1 MTIKYFN
8 VKGGLVTGNI
18 TLDGTSGNVTIGNAA
33 LGNLVTANYFSGDG
47 SLLSAINGAN
57 VTGQVGNALLS
68 GTVYTNAQPNIT
80 SVGTLS
86 SLTVTANI
94 SSGNANLGNL
104 ATASYFTGNGYLLAG
119 ITGANID
126 GNVTSAVQSH
136 YANIA
141 NSVSGSNVSGQV
153 ANALVAGTVYTNAQP
168 NITSVG
174 TLSSLIVTAN
184 ANVGNLNVTSNVYAT
199 NFIGNVVGNISGNI
213 TVTGNNTDVL
223 FNDNGNIGASD
234 GMTFN
239 KSSNLLTVTGN
250 LTVNNANLGNL
261 ASANYI
267 SGNGSLLSA
276 ITGAN
281 VTGTVSSATSATT
294 AGTVTTGAQPNI
306 TSTGTLVSLDVTGN
320 VGAGNFVATGGGS
333 FNANVNLNSNHINN
347 VADPHLDQDAATK
360 KYVDGLVSTG
370 LYYHSPVTA
379 ATTTTLA
386 VATGGTITYNN
397 GTAGVNANLVTT
409 GSFDLIDT
417 ANVQTV
423 GTRILVKN
431 EANATWNGVYIWED
445 ATTIKRSTDADSYG
459 PGTGDLSL
467 NDYFFVNNGSV
478 NKGSAYVVTTTGTI
492 TFGTTNIDFSQFSTS
507 QVYNAGQGLTL
518 TDLTFNVNN
527 AQPNITSVGTLT
539 ALTVSSNIFAPAI
552 VQNASTYDTRVS
564 LNSGAGI
571 VEISANGYATKFGP
585 AGSIELS
592 GAAQVISGTF
602 GGSGITLGT
611 SQTDIFQNRGGN
623 VTIQTGTGG
632 STANTWTFAQ
642 GGNLIGTGNVN
653 AGYFIGNG
661 SQLTSI
667 TGSSVSGNVTSA
679 VQAHYANIANSVS
692 GGNVTGQVGN
702 ALIAG
707 TVYTN
712 AQPNITS
719 VGTLA
724 SLSVT
729 ANVSAGNVLSDNI
742 LYANGAPYDFVAN
755 ASGSNTQVQFNDND
769 SFGSS
774 ANFTFNKTS
783 NTLSVTNI
791 IANGAGLTSITG
803 ANVSGTVA
811 NANYAAYA
819 GEASTVT
826 SNAQPNITSTGTL
839 SSLTIT
845 GNVTAG
851 NASLGNLVTASY
863 FSGSGNLLAN
873 IQGANVTGAVGSATN
888 AGTVTTGAQ
897 PNITSVGTLTSL
909 NVTGN
914 IISGNVK
921 LNGALIS
928 NRANVAVTTD
938 TIIDEFPTGSYRTAK
953 YVVSAKG
960 ADGYQ
965 SAEVILVQDGSSS
978 FISIYGS
985 VCSNNT
991 ADIVDFTS
999 NVDGISGNA
1008 RLYATTSSAS
1018 TTVNLVKIYVPD

>member
-18 TLDGTSGNVTIGNAA
+18 TLDGTTGNVAIGNAA

-80 SVGTLS
+80 SVGTLA
-86 SLTVTANI
+86 SLSVTGNV

-119 ITGANID
+119 LTGANIN

-141 NSVSGSNVSGQV
+141 NSVSGSNVTGQV
-153 ANALVAGTVYTNAQP
+153 GNALVAGTVYSNAQP

-184 ANVGNLNVTSNVYAT
+184 ANVGNLNVTSNVYAS

-250 LTVNNANLGNL
+250 LIVNNANLGNL

-267 SGNGSLLSA
+267 SGNGSLLFGIA
-276 ITGAN
+276 GAN

-294 AGTVTTGAQPNI
+294 AGTVTTGGQPNI
-306 TSTGTLVSLDVTGN
+306 TSTGTLTSLTVTGN

-333 FNANVNLNSNHINN
+333 FSANVNLNSNYINN
-347 VADPHLDQDAATK
+347 IADPALAQDAATK
-360 KYVDGLVSTG
+360 KYVDELVSTG
-370 LYYHSPVTA
+370 LYYHSPVSA

-386 VATGGTITYNN
+386 TTTGGTITYNN

-409 GSFDLIDT
+409 GSFNLIDT
-417 ANVQTV
+417 ANVQTA
-423 GTRILVKN
+423 GTRILVKD
-431 EANATWNGVYIWED
+431 EANATRNGVYTWVN
-445 ATTIKRSTDADSYG
+445 ATTIERALDADTYG
-459 PGTGDLSL
+459 AGSGDLSL
-467 NDYFFVNNGSV
+467 NDYFFVNDGNL
-478 NKGSAYVVTTTGTI
+478 NKGSSYVVTTTGTI
-492 TFGTTNIDFSQFSTS
+492 IFGTTNIDFSQFSTS
-507 QVYNAGQGLTL
+507 HVYNAGQGLTL

-539 ALTVSSNIFAPAI
+539 SLAVTGNLSAG
-552 VQNASTYDTRVS
+552 NATI
-564 LNSGAGI
+564 GG
-571 VEISANGYATKFGP
+571 
-585 AGSIELS
+585 GSIT
-592 GAAQVISGTF
+592 GANLVSATYIS
-602 GGSGITLGT
+602 
-611 SQTDIFQNRGGN
+611 
-623 VTIQTGTGG
+623 
-632 STANTWTFAQ
+632 
-642 GGNLIGTGNVN
+642 
-653 AGYFIGNG
+653 GNG
-661 SQLTSI
+661 SLLTAI
-667 TGSSVSGNVTSA
+667 TGA
-679 VQAHYANIANSVS
+679 
-692 GGNVTGQVGN
+692 NVTGQVGN
-702 ALIAG
+702 ALISG

-729 ANVSAGNVLSDNI
+729 GNISSGNANLGNLATASYFTGNGYLLAGITGANVNGQVANALLAGTVYTGAQPNITSVGTLVSLSVTANVSAGNVLSDNI
-742 LYANGAPYDFVAN
+742 LYANGSPYDFVAN
-755 ASGSNTQVQFNDND
+755 ASGSNTQVQFNDNAA
-769 SFGSS
+769 FGAS
-774 ANFTFNKTS
+774 ANFTFNNTS

-791 IANGAGLTSITG
+791 IANGSGLTSITG

-826 SNAQPNITSTGTL
+826 TNAQPNITSTGTL
-839 SSLTIT
+839 SSLT
-845 GNVTAG
+845 VTANVSSG
-851 NASLGNLVTASY
+851 NANLGNLATASY

-873 IQGANVTGAVGSATN
+873 IQGSNVTGAVGSATT

-897 PNITSVGTLTSL
+897 PNITSVGTITTLTVS
-909 NVTGN
+909 GN

-928 NRANVAVTTD
+928 NRANVIVTTN